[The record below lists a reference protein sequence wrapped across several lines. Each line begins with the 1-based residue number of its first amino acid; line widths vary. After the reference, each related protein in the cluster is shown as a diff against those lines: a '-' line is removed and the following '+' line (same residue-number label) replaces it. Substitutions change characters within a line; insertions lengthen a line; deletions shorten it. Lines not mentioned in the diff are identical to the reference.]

1 MSYMEREG
9 FARPTR
15 EIVYIIE
22 RLPVPKESRRSR
34 LPSARFAISAL
45 FVSVSAAGLL
55 ALAMAMYAI

>member
-15 EIVYIIE
+15 EIVCIIE
-22 RLPVPKESRRSR
+22 RLPVPAERRR
-34 LPSARFAISAL
+34 IRMPSARFAVSAL

-55 ALAMAMYAI
+55 AVVMAMYAN